1 MVLMGVGIDTYR
13 AGDLGKDH
21 GSAGGGDRY
30 SGPGPGI
37 QNHGW
42 AAGDA
47 EA

>member
-1 MVLMGVGIDTYR
+1 MLRGP
-13 AGDLGKDH
+13 GDLGKDH

-42 AAGDA
+42 AVGDA